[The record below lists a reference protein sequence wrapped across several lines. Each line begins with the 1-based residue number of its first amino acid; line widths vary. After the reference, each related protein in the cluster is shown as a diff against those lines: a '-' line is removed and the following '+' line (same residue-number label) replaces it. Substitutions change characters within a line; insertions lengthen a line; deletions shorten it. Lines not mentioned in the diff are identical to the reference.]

1 MHEVLEV
8 RASRGADLG
17 WLVWVGESE
26 AARFEILGE
35 ALDFAA
41 MLECSPRARLGIVR
55 ASN

>member
-1 MHEVLEV
+1 MQEVLEV
-8 RASRGADLG
+8 RVSRDADLG
-17 WLVWVGESE
+17 WLVWVGESQ

-41 MLECSPRARLGIVR
+41 MLECSPRARLQIVP